1 MPGTKNVLIVMGNP
15 DEAWAIGRDMI
26 GNDFSV
32 SATTSGRDGF
42 NQLKRNQISFLIV
55 DSSIQ
60 EVGVLTFLAY
70 SRKYYPETR
79 TIVIC
84 DSNTEIT
91 PATAQLAGANFCVPK
106 SGHRDIISD
115 IIIVSNGG

>member
-1 MPGTKNVLIVMGNP
+1 MTGSVMPATKNVLIVMGNP

-32 SATTSGRDGF
+32 TATTSGKDGF
-42 NQLKRNQISFLIV
+42 NHLKRNQVSYLII

-70 SRKYYPETR
+70 SRKYFPETR

-84 DSNTEIT
+84 NSDMEIT
-91 PATAQLAGANFCVPK
+91 PATAQMAGANFCVPK
-106 SGHRDIISD
+106 AGYRD
-115 IIIVSNGG
+115 